1 MNCTTQRQIKVL
13 TTGSNECS
21 FHLEIG
27 PLELHSSENEVL
39 KVGPNPICLSVLIR
53 GGKAIGKQRH
63 RGGMHGTFPE
73 DKKYQRSVAT
83 SGSSGEARKDLPSS
97 LRGSITSTSD
107 MSPGNCERIPGVS
120 SHPV

>member
-63 RGGMHGTFPE
+63 RGGMPCDIPRRQEISKVSGHLWKQRGG
-73 DKKYQRSVAT
+73 KKRFALESQR
-83 SGSSGEARKDLPSS
+83 KHNL
-97 LRGSITSTSD
+97 
-107 MSPGNCERIPGVS
+107 NF
-120 SHPV
+120 